1 LSSGCWKE
9 GSEREKKVEVHGVC
23 FRGGGREG
31 EDGGLKCKTIA
42 MRGLKVLL
50 NIGGWWAKRLTF
62 LIGSLIKCSVN
73 WTSSQNRTIRAT
85 KPPQFYSDRLIT
97 LLTL

>member
-1 LSSGCWKE
+1 M
-9 GSEREKKVEVHGVC
+9 HGVC

-50 NIGGWWAKRLTF
+50 NIGGWWAKRLTS
-62 LIGSLIKCSVN
+62 LIGSLINRSVA
-73 WTSSQNRTIRAT
+73 TLATDAPAIPLTASTI
-85 KPPQFYSDRLIT
+85 
-97 LLTL
+97 

>member
-1 LSSGCWKE
+1 M
-9 GSEREKKVEVHGVC
+9 HGVC

-62 LIGSLIKCSVN
+62 LIGSLIKCGKLDKSKVLKIEQSGRPSPRN
-73 WTSSQNRTIRAT
+73 SILIIET
-85 KPPQFYSDRLIT
+85 PPC
-97 LLTL
+97 

>member
-1 LSSGCWKE
+1 M
-9 GSEREKKVEVHGVC
+9 HGVC

-50 NIGGWWAKRLTF
+50 NGGWWAKRLTS
-62 LIGSLIKCSVN
+62 LIGSLINQVNCCSV
-73 WTSSQNRTIRAT
+73 AT
-85 KPPQFYSDRLIT
+85 LATDAPAIPISNFHRIT
-97 LLTL
+97 LW